1 MALGVAT
8 VFWAIAAILGVLWVM
23 GMISGAGLGA
33 WVHLFLVFALV
44 AMVLGVS
51 QTGRLSRRATRRGAL

>member
-1 MALGVAT
+1 M
-8 VFWAIAAILGVLWVM
+8 FWAIAAILGVLWVM

-44 AMVLGVS
+44 ATVLGVS
-51 QTGRLSRRATRRGAL
+51 RTGRLARRANPRVMR

>member
-1 MALGVAT
+1 M
-8 VFWAIAAILGVLWVM
+8 FWAIAAILAVLWVM

-44 AMVLGVS
+44 ATVLGVARS
-51 QTGRLSRRATRRGAL
+51 GNRRGLRRHGNQVVP